1 MVNASS
7 SSSKKRDSA
16 RFHNPF
22 DGKPVKGR
30 SFTKKELEDRR
41 RFFSGFFNIPLDA
54 SIVVQ

>member
-41 RFFSGFFNIPLDA
+41 RFFSGFFNVPLNA
-54 SIVVQ
+54 NR